1 MRLDTL
7 KCDPNYFVVRPN
19 ENVVRSRIRAT
30 AKKILVEAY
39 VDCLFFPISFS
50 AENSHLHCWLLYA
63 VHKTDC
69 QDCHRLS
76 SFVVFQ
82 LHNVVFPDPGQMTNV
97 HMWLK
102 SPIGQSLTTPR
113 GLASASRKT
122 HPSVILPFAYV
133 IALHT
138 QVTQRKI

>member
-7 KCDPNYFVVRPN
+7 KCDPNNFVVRPCG
-19 ENVVRSRIRAT
+19 ENV
-30 AKKILVEAY
+30 L
-39 VDCLFFPISFS
+39 PISFS

-76 SFVVFQ
+76 YFVVFQ

-102 SPIGQSLTTPR
+102 SPIGP
-113 GLASASRKT
+113 
-122 HPSVILPFAYV
+122 HVINN
-133 IALHT
+133 T
-138 QVTQRKI
+138 QGVG